1 MGDVVVFGLDTQTV
15 PLDDI
20 MMDVPHARTII
31 IPEERALRSKD
42 LWRAISQKRI
52 FRLSPD
58 PSLKMTPAAVPPT
71 LPGPSPA
78 EIQLKAL
85 QGENTSLRVEN
96 ASLRARIEV
105 LEALAPGSGK
115 LDEILKLLQ
124 ERPVAAASAAPVS
137 MKTNLGE
144 GVVEVSAPSFV
155 PSEIRPKDVATRVEV
170 SSETSHGGAVSGA
183 SEALRR
189 RRQAQ

>member
-144 GVVEVSAPSFV
+144 G
-155 PSEIRPKDVATRVEV
+155 
-170 SSETSHGGAVSGA
+170 
-183 SEALRR
+183 
-189 RRQAQ
+189 